1 MSHTKA
7 DKVTIAVTGL
17 AWMGHGIRSI
27 NSILE
32 EMLPQTNDEIQ
43 IVAYRITRG
52 ATGFLD
58 IVTACLSRG
67 IKVNIVVNR
76 FDKQPIEIKKRLLKL
91 ASQFRHFEL
100 FDFSPE
106 NINEDLHAKLIV
118 LDRSSALIGSSNI
131 TWRGLVLNHELGVI
145 VEGQSASKIGSL
157 IDSLTRDSRTKRVTP

>member
-1 MSHTKA
+1 MSWTKE

-17 AWMGHGIRSI
+17 AWMGQGIRSI

-32 EMLPQTNDEIQ
+32 ETLPQSNDEVQ

-58 IVTACLSRG
+58 SITKCLNRG
-67 IKVNIVVNR
+67 VKVNLIINR
-76 FDKQPIEIKKRLLKL
+76 FDKQPIETKKRLLRL
-91 ASQFRHFEL
+91 VSQFNHFSL

-106 NINEDLHAKLIV
+106 NVEEDLHAKLIV
-118 LDRSSALIGSSNI
+118 FDRSKALIGSSNI

-145 VEGQSASKIGSL
+145 VEGQSASKIGGL
-157 IDSLTRDSRTKRVTP
+157 IDSLTRDPRTKKVTT